1 MKKQLFLFLLFLSP
15 LVLTAQKTPLSYN
28 VVVYV
33 EQKTADYFGG
43 KIAMQDSVKAQ
54 LAKVSANFN
63 AQASLNNTYTF
74 TAVSFKFYNDN
85 ANDDSTFFHHQ
96 KPPEANNQYRLVY
109 NAFPRKLDGNGNYQH
124 AYTIVFEIGY
134 QSVLFSYRE
143 SVSSNGSMFGRVMTN
158 TITHEF
164 AHSRGAWDLYAGDID
179 ASQNLVKNTLG
190 WKNPTPSLMNSLFT
204 DTNFD
209 EHSVYMINKTAT
221 LYGASTFTDGQRGT
235 LTGAAFPNS
244 ISISALNSSGAAQ
257 SGAVVKMYGI
267 TWYQGGAPLSATPTY
282 TYTTDVN
289 GKVNFVGAANNPFN
303 VSGGMPLYNTFF
315 VSVTYAGVTK
325 YGWIPCY
332 EVSKAFIL
340 GQTSYTKTISLGS
353 ANIPPLV
360 SIGNSGNLINYNTN
374 DFSIPVFAY
383 DLDGNISSVKLY
395 DNGAYFADATFDG
408 SNIYWFLHYPN
419 LSVGKHLFTAIA
431 TDNSGATTTSR
442 TLQVDDLP
450 LYVIN
455 TAITAPANGA
465 TFNAPASIPF
475 NAYAVEGGG
484 TISKVEYY
492 NGSALI
498 GTATTKPYAFTWTNV
513 AAGTYTLTAK
523 AYDGQGTPL
532 TKISAA
538 ISLTVKTVLSPIVS
552 ITSPANNAA
561 FTAPASITINA
572 SASETGGTISKVEF
586 YRGSTLLGTSTTSP
600 YTFTWTGVAAGTYS
614 LTAKA
619 YDGQAVPA
627 TKTSTAVNIT
637 VNPVLSPT
645 VSITSPV
652 NNASFTAPASITIN
666 ATASE
671 TGGTISKVEFY
682 RGTTLL
688 GTSTTSPY
696 TYTWTGVAAGTYS
709 LTAKAY
715 DGQAVPATKT
725 STAVNITV
733 TNGGTCTTPAWN
745 AATAYSGGALVS
757 YLGIRYQ
764 ANWWTQGNQPNT
776 NSGPAG
782 SGQPWLSLGTCN
794 SRTSEIAFEELV
806 ATEEITL
813 YPNPTGGANEITIAY
828 LPSITAVEIVNVVGQ
843 PVLSKKYEAEK
854 TVALSIDGLN
864 AGIYLVNVQTTD
876 GVKVFK
882 LIKD

>member
-1 MKKQLFLFLLFLSP
+1 MKKQLMLLLLFLSP
-15 LVLTAQKTPLSYN
+15 MVVSAQKTTLSYN

-43 KIAMQDSVKAQ
+43 KQAMQDSVNAQ

-63 AQASLNNTYTF
+63 AQASLTNNYSF

-85 ANDDSTFFHHQ
+85 ANDDSTFAYHQ

-109 NAFPRKLDGNGNYQH
+109 NAFPRKLDANGNYVN

-158 TITHEF
+158 TVTHEF
-164 AHSRGAWDLYAGDID
+164 THSRGAWDLYAGDID

-204 DTNFD
+204 STVLD
-209 EHSVYMINKTAT
+209 EHSVYMVNKTAS
-221 LYGASTFTDGQRGT
+221 LYGAATFTDGQRGT
-235 LTGAAFPNS
+235 LTGAAFPNT
-244 ISISALNSSGAAQ
+244 ISISALNSSGTAQ
-257 SGAVVKMYGI
+257 SGAVVKLYGI
-267 TWYQGGAPLSATPTY
+267 TWYQGGSPLSATPTY

-289 GKVNFVGAANNPFN
+289 GKVNMIGAANNPFN
-303 VSGGMPLYNTFF
+303 VSGGMPQYNTFF
-315 VSVTYAGVTK
+315 VSVSYAGVTK

-353 ANIPPLV
+353 ANISPSV
-360 SIGNSGNLINYNTN
+360 SIGNSGNLINYNTT

-383 DLDGNISSVKLY
+383 DLDGSIASVKLY

-431 TDNSGATTTSR
+431 TDNSGATTTSG
-442 TLQVDDLP
+442 TLQVNDLP

-455 TAITAPANGA
+455 TAITAPASG
-465 TFNAPASIPF
+465 TSFTAPASVPF
-475 NAYAVEGGG
+475 TAYAVEGGG

-492 NGSALI
+492 NGATLI
-498 GTATTKPYAFTWTNV
+498 GTTTAKPYAFTWTNV

-523 AYDGQGTPL
+523 AYDGQGTPI
-532 TKISAA
+532 TKTSAV
-538 ISLTVKTVLSPIVS
+538 ITVTVKTVLSPTVA
-552 ITSPANNAA
+552 ITSPANNAV
-561 FTAPASITINA
+561 FTAPASITLNA

-600 YTFTWTGVAAGTYS
+600 YTYTWTGAAAGTYS

-619 YDGQAVPA
+619 YDGQAVPV
-627 TKTSTAVNIT
+627 TKTSTAVSIT
-637 VNPVLSPT
+637 VNAALSPI
-645 VSITSPV
+645 VSITSPA
-652 NNASFTAPASITIN
+652 NNASFAAPASMTIT
-666 ATASE
+666 ASASE

-682 RGTTLL
+682 RGNTLL

-696 TYTWTGVAAGTYS
+696 TYTWTGIAAGTYS

-715 DGQAVPATKT
+715 DGQTSPVTKT
-725 STAVNITV
+725 STAISITV
-733 TNGGTCTTPAWN
+733 TNGGTCTTPVWN
-745 AATAYSGGALVS
+745 AATAYTGGALVS

-764 ANWWTQGNQPNT
+764 ANWWTQGNPPNT

-782 SGQPWLSLGTCN
+782 SGQPWLGLGACN
-794 SRTSEIAFEELV
+794 SRIAEVALKEFV
-806 ATEEITL
+806 ATVELSL
-813 YPNPTGGANEITIAY
+813 YPNPTDGAK
-828 LPSITAVEIVNVVGQ
+828 EIVLSYLSGITEVGIVNFFGQ
-843 PVLSKKYEAEK
+843 QVLSGKYEAEK
-854 TVALSIDGLN
+854 TIAVSIESLN
-864 AGIYLVNVQTTD
+864 TGIYMVNVHTME
-876 GVKVFK
+876 GVKVLKF
-882 LIKD
+882 IKD